1 MNNYERQRAELEALI
16 GEKYE
21 VIQRIG
27 GGGMAQV
34 FLARHRFHGGWVAVK
49 VLAEYLAQDEA
60 IVARFEQEARIAASL
75 SGHPNIVPIFDIGH
89 GNGLHYLIMQY
100 VPGEDLAQYLR
111 REGKLSPYD
120 AANILAQVAEGMV
133 WAESKHVVHRDL
145 KPANIRLDGMGRAML
160 LDFGIAK
167 TADVPDGLTRAGESL
182 GTPFY
187 MCPEQIR
194 GEVCDARSDLYALG
208 VVFFE
213 LLTARHPFEGDSSTA
228 IQMAHLSTPPPSLLS
243 YDPAIP
249 PSCDAVVQKLLQK
262 RPEDRLQSATQ
273 LLQALTALGV
283 NSGPSVLRPVIEPMP
298 ETEPSRSA
306 SGVGRT
312 VAMTPPPPAAVPVT
326 PAAPAPTPPPAQ
338 EAAARPA
345 TGVRGKLVAL
355 AAVGVLTLLI
365 ALAAA
370 LAFTRPK
377 QSISDAH
384 GAMQLVP
391 GGSFIFGD
399 NSSDSPNPRQTL
411 SLSSYYVDRTEVSNA
426 EYKKFCDAT
435 GHAPPNFADY
445 ASKPDEPVAGVTL
458 EDAKAYA
465 AWAGKR
471 LPTEQEWEKAARGTD
486 GRPFPW
492 GQDEWTAGVPET
504 LQPVDS
510 FQDRRSPVGALNMA
524 GNVFEWTTS
533 DFPAGEREFA
543 DMQKALG
550 TNVFSKRWCI
560 IKGGSFSP
568 HGQVFF
574 RSFMRRGFPMDQHS
588 DVIGFRC
595 VRDVAL
601 PPFWLRLQS
610 MLPQ

>member
-1 MNNYERQRAELEALI
+1 MNNSERQRAELEALV

-21 VIQRIG
+21 VVQRIG

-34 FLARHRFHGGWVAVK
+34 FLARHRFHGGWAAIK

-60 IVARFEQEARIAASL
+60 VVARFEQEARIAASL
-75 SGHPNIVPIFDIGH
+75 SGHPNIVPIFDIGS

-167 TADVPDGLTRAGESL
+167 TADLPDGLTRMGESL

-213 LLTARHPFEGDSSTA
+213 LLTARHPFEGESATA
-228 IQMAHLSTPPPSLLS
+228 IQMAHLSTPPPSVGQ
-243 YDPAIP
+243 YDQAIP
-249 PSCDAVVQKLLQK
+249 ASCDAVIQKLMQK
-262 RPEDRLQSATQ
+262 RREDRFQSAAE
-273 LLQALTALGV
+273 LLQTLTALGV
-283 NSGPSVLRPVIEPMP
+283 NSGPGQLRPVIAPMP
-298 ETEPSRSA
+298 ETEPSKSP
-306 SGVGRT
+306 SGVSRT
-312 VAMTPPPPAAVPVT
+312 VAT
-326 PAAPAPTPPPAQ
+326 PAARSVEVPAP
-338 EAAARPA
+338 AAPSQPARPTA
-345 TGVRGKLVAL
+345 GVRGKLVAL
-355 AAVGVLTLLI
+355 AVISILTVVVVLTVALL
-365 ALAAA
+365 
-370 LAFTRPK
+370 FTRPK
-377 QSISDAH
+377 PTIADAR
-384 GAMQLVP
+384 GTMLLVP

-399 NSSDSPNPRQTL
+399 NSPDSPNPRQTL
-411 SLSSYYVDRTEVSNA
+411 SLRSYYVDRTEVSNA

-435 GHAPPNFADY
+435 GHAPPNSPDFAT
-445 ASKPDEPVAGVTL
+445 KPQDPVVDVSFD
-458 EDAKAYA
+458 DAKAYA

-486 GRPFPW
+486 GRPYPW
-492 GQDEWTAGVPET
+492 GQDAWTTGIPET

-510 FQDRRSPVGALNMA
+510 SPDRRSPYGALNMT
-524 GNVFEWTTS
+524 GNAFEWTAST
-533 DFPAGEREFA
+533 FPAGDAEYA
-543 DMQKALG
+543 DMQKVLG
-550 TNVFSKRWCI
+550 TNAFSRRWCI

-568 HGQVFF
+568 HGDVFF
-574 RSFMRRGFPMDQHS
+574 RSFMRRGFPVDQHS
-588 DVIGFRC
+588 AVIGFRC

-610 MLPQ
+610 LLPQ

>member
-1 MNNYERQRAELEALI
+1 MNNFERQRAELQSLI
-16 GEKYE
+16 GDKYE

-60 IVARFEQEARIAASL
+60 VVARFEQEARIAASL
-75 SGHPNIVPIFDIGH
+75 SGHPNVVPIFDIGH

-100 VPGEDLAQYLR
+100 VPGEDLAQVLR

-160 LDFGIAK
+160 LDFGIAR
-167 TADVPDGLTRAGESL
+167 TADLPDGLTRAGESL

-213 LLTARHPFEGDSSTA
+213 LLTARHPFEGESSTA
-228 IQMAHLSTPPPSLLS
+228 IQMAHLSTPPPSLTA

-249 PSCDAVVQKLLQK
+249 ASCDAVVQKLLQK
-262 RPEDRLQSATQ
+262 RREDRFQSASE
-273 LLQALTALGV
+273 LLATLTALGV
-283 NSGPSVLRPVIEPMP
+283 NSGPSTLRPVIAPMP
-298 ETEPSRSA
+298 QSEPSRSA
-306 SGVGRT
+306 SGVVRIPT
-312 VAMTPPPPAAVPVT
+312 N
-326 PAAPAPTPPPAQ
+326 TPPPAVDSAATAQPQ
-338 EAAARPA
+338 EPPVRAA
-345 TGVRGKLVAL
+345 TGFKGKLLAV
-355 AAVGVLTLLI
+355 AAVSILTLVA

-377 QSISDAH
+377 PTVTDAH
-384 GAMQLVP
+384 GTMLLVP
-391 GGSFIFGD
+391 AGSFIFGD
-399 NSSDSPNPRQTL
+399 NSPDSPNPRQTL
-411 SLSSYYVDRTEVSNA
+411 TLPGLYVDQTEVSNA

-435 GHAPPNFADY
+435 GHAPPSSPDY
-445 ASKPDEPVAGVTL
+445 TSKPENPVADVTL

-471 LPTEQEWEKAARGTD
+471 LPTEQEWEKATRGTD

-492 GQDEWTAGVPET
+492 GNDPWTTGVPDT

-510 FQDRRSPVGALNMA
+510 FPDRRSPVGALNMA
-524 GNVFEWTTS
+524 GNVFEWTAS
-533 DFPAGEREFA
+533 AFPAGEREYA
-543 DMQKALG
+543 DMQKTLG
-550 TNVFSKRWCI
+550 TDAFSKSWCI

-574 RSFMRRGFPMDQHS
+574 RSYMRRGWPSDQHS
-588 DVIGFRC
+588 SLIGFRC
-595 VRDVAL
+595 VRDVAV
-601 PPFWLRLQS
+601 PSFWARLQS